1 MRVLGIDPGTY
12 KMGVGIVTPSGSD
25 FDLVYTGVIS
35 PKRGDHISK
44 RLAFLYDGLTGIIQ
58 EWKPSQVAIE
68 EPFAGR
74 NIKAAMAIGHA
85 QAVAMLVAAK
95 FSLDVVGYAPSQ
107 IKQAVTDHGGSS
119 KEQVQEMVRILLN
132 LDETPTSSDAADA
145 LAIAICHIT
154 ASQVSSLDM
163 RE

>member
-1 MRVLGIDPGTY
+1 MLGIDPGTY

-25 FDLVYTGVIS
+25 FDLIYTGVIS
-35 PKRGDHISK
+35 PKRGDPISK
-44 RLAFLYDGLTGIIQ
+44 RLGFLFDGLTGIIQ
-58 EWKPSQVAIE
+58 EWKPTHVAIE

-74 NIKAAMAIGHA
+74 NIKAAMAIGQA

-95 FSLDVVGYAPSQ
+95 FSLDVAGYAPSQ

-119 KEQVQEMVRILLN
+119 KEQVQEMVKVLLQM
-132 LDETPTSSDAADA
+132 DEAPASSDAADA
-145 LAIAICHIT
+145 LAIAICHIN
-154 ASQVSSLDM
+154 ASQVSALDM